1 MKSSS
6 LNKRFK
12 SRRRCSMDK
21 FNEEES
27 LAKSYDSKLMKRLIK
42 YAMPF
47 KGYFIAVI
55 ILMLIGTGL
64 DLLRPILIKN
74 AIDNNI
80 NGYRKPYTILQT
92 PVEGSIKLGDGYVVQ
107 GENKDGK
114 IVSMLYHEKKYYI
127 VDGRV
132 NQQNTYSLNVDKLT
146 QSGVT
151 YTVYPLNTEELKV
164 LRKND
169 VAGVIKTVAYTLL
182 ICISVFGLGY
192 VWIYLLQAA
201 GQKIIYNIRK
211 DLFKHVEGLSLS
223 FFDKNPIGRLVTRVT
238 NDVEALNEMYTG
250 VLVYIFKDI
259 FIIVGILIAMFS
271 LNANLALVVV
281 ASVPFVLTGA
291 VIFKR
296 YDRDAYRD
304 VKMKLAKI
312 NSSLSENISGVKTVQ
327 IYHKEDKMFK
337 KFDRINKSYLQASMK
352 QLTIFALFRPSVDL
366 LSTLTLA
373 GLLWVGGLKVLIQDI
388 PVGVLFAFVSYLMQF
403 FQPIFD
409 LTEKYD
415 ILQSSMASG
424 ERIFMLMDNKDMI
437 KNIDKPVEID
447 RLKGEIEFKNVWF
460 AYNEEQWVLRDVSF
474 KIRPGEKIAFV
485 GATGAGKTSIISLIS
500 RLYDIQKGE
509 ILIDGINIKHMDQHD
524 LRRNL
529 ATVLQ
534 DVFLFTGDIKSNI
547 RLNDESITDEDI
559 IKACRYVNAD
569 RFIEKLPRKYEDAVN
584 ERGTTFSQGERQL
597 IAFARA
603 IAFNPPILVLD
614 EATSNIDTETES
626 LIQDALN
633 KITKDRTTIIV
644 AHRLST
650 IKNADKIIVLH
661 KGKVREVGNH
671 EELLNKEG
679 LYYNLYKLQYKEMEA

>member
-1 MKSSS
+1 MEKY
-6 LNKRFK
+6 
-12 SRRRCSMDK
+12 
-21 FNEEES
+21 NEEES
-27 LAKSYDSKLMKRLIK
+27 LVKSYDSKLMRRLLK
-42 YAMPF
+42 YAMPY
-47 KGYFIAVI
+47 KSYLITVI
-55 ILMLIGTGL
+55 LLMFIGTGL

-80 NGYRKPYTILQT
+80 NGYKKPYTILKE
-92 PVEGSIKLGDGYVVQ
+92 PVEGSIKLGDNYVIQ
-107 GENKDGK
+107 GEHQNGK
-114 IVSMLYHEKKYYI
+114 VVSMLYNEKKYYI
-127 VDGRV
+127 VDGKI
-132 NQQNTYSLNVDKLT
+132 NDKNSYSLKVDKLT
-146 QSGVT
+146 QNGVT
-151 YTVYPLNTEELKV
+151 YTVYPLNSDELKI
-164 LRKND
+164 LRKD
-169 VAGVIKTVAYTLL
+169 DIQGVIKTVVYTLL

-192 VWIYLLQAA
+192 LWIYLLQAA
-201 GQKIIYNIRK
+201 GQKIIYNIRT

-223 FFDKNPIGRLVTRVT
+223 FFDKNPVGRLVTRVT

-259 FIIVGILIAMFS
+259 FIIAGILIAMFS
-271 LNANLALVVV
+271 INVKLALVIL
-281 ASVPFVLTGA
+281 ASVPFILVGA
-291 VIFKR
+291 IIFKK

-304 VKMKLAKI
+304 VRTKLAKI

-327 IYHKEDKMFK
+327 IYNKERKMFN
-337 KFDRINKSYLQASMK
+337 KFDSVNKSYFEASMK
-352 QLTIFALFRPSVDL
+352 QLTIFALFRPAIDL
-366 LSTLTLA
+366 LSTITLA
-373 GLLWVGGLKVLIQDI
+373 GLLWFGGRAVLNQDI
-388 PVGVLFAFVSYLMQF
+388 QIGVLFAFVSYLMQF

-415 ILQSSMASG
+415 ILQSSMASS

-437 KNIDKPVEID
+437 KNIEEPVKME
-447 RLKGEIEFKNVWF
+447 RLKGEIEFRNVWF

-474 KIRPGEKIAFV
+474 KIKPGEKIAFV

-509 ILIDGINIKHMDQHD
+509 ILIDGINIKHMDQQQ

-559 IKACRYVNAD
+559 IRACKYVNAN
-569 RFIEKLPRKYEDAVN
+569 RFIEKLPKKYEDAVN
-584 ERGTTFSQGERQL
+584 ERGTTLSQGERQL

-626 LIQDALN
+626 LIQDALI

-661 KGKVREVGNH
+661 KGWVREVGNH
-671 EELLNKEG
+671 EELLTKEG
-679 LYYNLYKLQYKEMEA
+679 LYYNLYKLQYKELKA

>member
-1 MKSSS
+1 ME
-6 LNKRFK
+6 
-12 SRRRCSMDK
+12 K

-27 LAKSYDSKLMKRLIK
+27 LVKSYDSKLMRRLLS
-42 YAMPF
+42 YAKPF
-47 KGYFIAVI
+47 KSYLLAVI
-55 ILMLIGTGL
+55 VLMLIGTGL

-80 NGYRKPYTILQT
+80 NGYKKPYTMLMA
-92 PVEGSIKLGDGYVVQ
+92 PVEGSVKLGEGYVIQ
-107 GENKDGK
+107 GEKAEGK
-114 IVSMLYHEKKYYI
+114 EVTMIYNEKKYYI
-127 VDGRV
+127 VEGKV
-132 NQQNTYSLNVDKLT
+132 NDKTSYALTVDKFEQGGTAYKAHLL
-146 QSGVT
+146 S
-151 YTVYPLNTEELKV
+151 NEDIKV
-164 LRKND
+164 LRRSD
-169 VAGVIKTVAYTLL
+169 VLGIIKTVIYTLL
-182 ICISVFGLGY
+182 ICITVFGLGY
-192 VWIYLLQAA
+192 LWIYLLQTA
-201 GQKIIYNIRK
+201 GQKIVFNIRK

-223 FFDKNPIGRLVTRVT
+223 FFDKNPVGRLVTRVT

-259 FIIVGILIAMFS
+259 FIIIGILIAMLT
-271 LNANLALVVV
+271 LNVKLALVIVS
-281 ASVPFVLTGA
+281 SVPFVVAGA
-291 VIFKR
+291 LIFKKH
-296 YDRDAYRD
+296 DREAYRD
-304 VKMKLAKI
+304 VRMKLAKI

-327 IYHKEDKMFK
+327 IYHKEEKMFN
-337 KFDRINKSYLQASMK
+337 KFDSINKSYFQASMK
-352 QLTIFALFRPSVDL
+352 QLTIFALFRPAVDL

-373 GLLWVGGLKVLIQDI
+373 GLLWFGGRKVLNQEI

-415 ILQSSMASG
+415 ILQSSMASA

-437 KNIDKPVEID
+437 KDTEKPVKVK

-460 AYNEEQWVLRDVSF
+460 AYNDEQWVLRDVSF
-474 KIRPGEKIAFV
+474 KIKPGEKIAFV

-509 ILIDGINIKHMDQHD
+509 ILIDGINIKHMEQKE

-547 RLNDESITDEDI
+547 RLNDENITDEDI

-569 RFIEKLPRKYEDAVN
+569 RFIEKLPKKYDDEVN

-626 LIQDALN
+626 LIQDALS
-633 KITKDRTTIIV
+633 KITQDRTTIIV

-650 IKNADKIIVLH
+650 IKNADKIVVLH
-661 KGKVREVGNH
+661 KGKIREIGNH
-671 EELLNKEG
+671 EELLSKEG
-679 LYYNLYKLQYKEMEA
+679 LYYNLYKLQYKELEGSA

>member
-1 MKSSS
+1 ME
-6 LNKRFK
+6 
-12 SRRRCSMDK
+12 K

-27 LAKSYDSKLMKRLIK
+27 LAKSYDSKLMKRLLK
-42 YAMPF
+42 YAKPF
-47 KGYFIAVI
+47 RSYFFAVI

-80 NGYRKPYTILQT
+80 NGYKKPYTMLQD
-92 PVEGSIKLGDGYVVQ
+92 PVEGIKIGDGYVVQ
-107 GENKDGK
+107 GEKPNGK
-114 IVSMLYHEKKYYI
+114 IVSMLYHERRYYI
-127 VDGRV
+127 VDGKI
-132 NQQNTYSLNVDKLT
+132 NEKNPYILKVDKLT
-146 QSGVT
+146 QNGVT
-151 YTVYPLNTEELKV
+151 YTAYPLGTEDLKI

-169 VAGVIKTVAYTLL
+169 AAGVIRTVVYTLL
-182 ICISVFGLGY
+182 ICIVVFGLGY

-211 DLFKHVEGLSLS
+211 DLCKHVEGLSLS

-271 LNANLALVVV
+271 LNAKLALVIL

-291 VIFKR
+291 ILFKK

-304 VKMKLAKI
+304 VKTKLAKI

-327 IYHKEDKMFK
+327 IYHKEDKMFN
-337 KFDRINKSYLQASMK
+337 KFNDINKSYLKSSMT

-366 LSTLTLA
+366 ISTLTLA
-373 GLLWVGGLKVLIQDI
+373 GLLWFGGIKVLNQDI

-437 KNIDKPVEID
+437 TNIDKTVDID

-474 KIRPGEKIAFV
+474 KINPGEKIAFV

-524 LRRNL
+524 LRGNL

-547 RLNDESITDEDI
+547 RLNDERITDEDI

-633 KITKDRTTIIV
+633 KITKGRTTIIV

-671 EELLNKEG
+671 EELLSKEG
-679 LYYNLYKLQYKEMEA
+679 LYFNLYKLQYREVGE